1 MIRFAIIAVGIFMIL
16 QKLYKIIKR
25 RIENYMDTSEKHFF
39 NVQLASTKK
48 EREIG
53 LMYVKELPLDSGML
67 FEYPDNSYPS
77 IWMKNTLIPL
87 DAIFINKNARVM
99 HIEANMEPKSLKNKT
114 SRNVCKYVLEIN
126 GGLAEKMG
134 IKEGDLIGTTLLSK
148 NITDFK
154 EPNEK
159 KKKGKKEKG
168 KNKETK
174 KKSDDKNTDK
184 NSDKEDTKDLTEMVI
199 NDNNVDDND
208 EENNDVKNNDEEN
221 NDDENDKKTQSKKS
235 KKKKKSKKSK
245 K

>member
-87 DAIFINKNARVM
+87 DAIFINKNADNAYR
-99 HIEANMEPKSLKNKT
+99 S
-114 SRNVCKYVLEIN
+114 KY
-126 GGLAEKMG
+126 G
-134 IKEGDLIGTTLLSK
+134 
-148 NITDFK
+148 
-154 EPNEK
+154 
-159 KKKGKKEKG
+159 
-168 KNKETK
+168 TK
-174 KKSDDKNTDK
+174 KFEKIEQVVMCVS
-184 NSDKEDTKDLTEMVI
+184 M
-199 NDNNVDDND
+199 
-208 EENNDVKNNDEEN
+208 
-221 NDDENDKKTQSKKS
+221 
-235 KKKKKSKKSK
+235 
-245 K
+245 

>member
-77 IWMKNTLIPL
+77 IWMKNTFIPL

-99 HIEANMEPKSLKNKT
+99 HIEPNMEPKSLKNRT

-154 EPNEK
+154 EPKEK
-159 KKKGKKEKG
+159 NKKGKKEKG
-168 KNKETK
+168 KNKDSK
-174 KKSDDKNTDK
+174 KKSTDKNTSIEAK
-184 NSDKEDTKDLTEMVI
+184 KDLTRMVI
-199 NDNNVDDND
+199 NDNNNDNN
-208 EENNDVKNNDEEN
+208 EYNNYDN
-221 NDDENDKKTQSKKS
+221 NDDNNDNNNQNKKS
-235 KKKKKSKKSK
+235 NKKKSKKIKEIIDKS
-245 K
+245 